1 MEEKVLYSQIL
12 KNRRHTTPHRAMQE
26 GTRVGQEAEGAG
38 GQRGQEPSLWFSW
51 ESKASWVSRCG
62 TG

>member
-12 KNRRHTTPHRAMQE
+12 KNRRHTTPHRATQE